1 MQTDFEKNSF
11 HADAKRLGEITVDP
25 RMESKL
31 TSFLK
36 KMTRGKSI
44 VPPMVFMGTA
54 GGAYYLYKQ
63 KDVEKGPTNHPSED
77 LTKSTMPGAQG
88 LLLWARISPF
98 VVMHFEIMTFDF
110 HLTDFLEVGLLQV

>member
-1 MQTDFEKNSF
+1 MMQTDFEKNSF

-36 KMTRGKSI
+36 KMTRGKSV
-44 VPPMVFMGTA
+44 VPPMMVFMGTA

-63 KDVEKGPTNHPSED
+63 KGAEKGPTKTKMPVASGTPSEI
-77 LTKSTMPGAQG
+77 P
-88 LLLWARISPF
+88 
-98 VVMHFEIMTFDF
+98 DF
-110 HLTDFLEVGLLQV
+110 GEFY